1 MKSALLLLFAFPL
14 MCFAQKKTIKPIL
27 PMDSLIISKQER
39 SYSKQGVANN
49 YQIDS
54 VFFTFAITYPAKYK
68 ASLRANIILFN
79 DKDTI
84 VSAMKR
90 VGYGSNA
97 LTVYVPAKYDTCA
110 VSVFISEAGKPRK
123 SKSAFS
129 FTLIRRVI
137 TPEIPH
143 IVCQL
148 PRRPPPE
155 AMKLKQRFINPNA
168 PAELIKT
175 HHYTVDQLVI
185 RTIPGVN

>member
-1 MKSALLLLFAFPL
+1 MKYALMLLFTFPL
-14 MCFAQKKTIKPIL
+14 MCFAQKKTIKPTL
-27 PMDSLIISKQER
+27 PIDSLIISKQER
-39 SYSKQGVANN
+39 SYSKQGIINN

-54 VFFTFAITYPAKYK
+54 VFFTFTITYPEKYK

-84 VSAMKR
+84 VSTMKS
-90 VGYGSNA
+90 VGYGPNSLA
-97 LTVYVPAKYDTCA
+97 VYVPAKYDTCA
-110 VSVFISEAGKPRK
+110 LSVFISEAGKPGK
-123 SKSAFS
+123 SKSAFN

-155 AMKLKQRFINPNA
+155 AMKLKQRFISPNA
-168 PAELIKT
+168 PAELIRT
-175 HHYTVDQLVI
+175 HHYTIDQLII